1 MFTLQKKNKIAL
13 ALACALST
21 SAFYSDAAQWQG
33 KVLDD
38 KGQPVANAKVS
49 LDGFAKNVLT
59 DVNGVFNL
67 SIADKAL
74 LTRFAADDIATVEL
88 HVNAPGFVHQTLF
101 LAHNETAQ
109 QTVTL
114 LPSSIEIIDVH
125 ASPFH
130 ASVIESALPVSVI
143 ANESLRDAQQS
154 TLGDTLNKQVGVHT
168 NFYGGVASSPIIRGL
183 DGPRV
188 LVAQNGLDA
197 GDASR
202 VGPDHMV
209 ATEVA
214 TAQQIEILR
223 GPATLFFGSGAIG
236 GVVNI
241 VDQRVPTE
249 LEKSAQV
256 QAATATVNDEQ
267 TLSFVGQTFVN
278 DWAFYADAF
287 WRDSDDYDIPG
298 MAELHND
305 EDHDEHEGEAG
316 TVENSASESSG
327 FTLGSSYIHDN
338 GFVGFSVGQLEREYG
353 IPGHAHEEKE
363 LIDGVHE
370 GEEHEEEGVFAKME
384 QTRIQVLSEYQFT
397 KGLLQAIH
405 AKAAFTDYEH
415 AEIEGGMV
423 GTKFT
428 NDTAE
433 ARVEFLHRPVAGWK
447 GGLSVHYKNSE
458 FAAVGEEAF
467 TPPAETETLAL
478 ALLEEKHVGDV
489 LWQLGARIED
499 VSIESELLT
508 SDESVALSYQPVSV
522 SAGFV
527 WDFTEGYNLGA
538 SISYAQR
545 ALSATEIFAYGP
557 HISTQTFE
565 VGSFYVAEEHEEHHD
580 EKLEEAH
587 EETHLEFS
595 LADTEPKL
603 ETSRN
608 LDLTLR
614 KFSGDVG
621 FVVNLFYNQVDNYAA
636 ATDTGFI
643 FGEDE
648 HHEVHADELGMDE
661 AAHSDEDH
669 DVAHDEHDHGGEGLP
684 IYLFTQQDAELYGIE
699 TEVHWQVNNDWK
711 VSVQGDLL
719 RAKYADGSYIPRT
732 PPSRLGTDVSYM
744 ADKWDAALSVQRVF
758 SQENIAAT
766 ETVTAGYTMVDAKFS
781 YQLDMGNMD
790 WTVYLQGK
798 NLLDEEARVHTS
810 VLKNLTPLPGRNF
823 KLGIRGSF

>member
-1 MFTLQKKNKIAL
+1 MDIMFTLNMKNKITL
-13 ALACALST
+13 AIACALST
-21 SAFYSDAAQWQG
+21 TAFHGQAAQWQG
-33 KVLDD
+33 KVLD
-38 KGQPVANAKVS
+38 KAGNPVAKAEVS
-49 LDGFAKNVLT
+49 LDSFNKKVFT
-59 DVNGVFNL
+59 DANGVFNL
-67 SIADKAL
+67 SIKDEAL
-74 LTRFAADDIATVEL
+74 ASRFSPEDIATIEV

-101 LAHNETAQ
+101 LAHDEKNQ

-130 ASVIESALPVSVI
+130 SSVIESALPVSVI
-143 ANESLRDAQQS
+143 ANDALRDAQQS

-188 LVAQNGLDA
+188 LVSQNGLDA

-202 VGPDHMV
+202 VGPDHVV

-241 VDQRVPTE
+241 VDQRVPNE
-249 LEKSAQV
+249 LEKTAQV
-256 QAATATVNDEQ
+256 QASTATVNDEQ
-267 TLSFVGQTFVN
+267 NLSFVGQTFVN

-287 WRDSDDYDIPG
+287 WRDSANYDIPG
-298 MAELHND
+298 MAELH
-305 EDHDEHEGEAG
+305 EEHEEHDEHEAESG
-316 TVENSASESSG
+316 TVANSASESSG
-327 FTLGSSYIHDN
+327 FTLGSSYILDN
-338 GFVGFSVGQLEREYG
+338 GFIGFSLGRLDREYG
-353 IPGHAHEEKE
+353 IPGHSHGAHDEHADE
-363 LIDGVHE
+363 HE
-370 GEEHEEEGVFAKME
+370 GAEHEEHSAEEVTAKME
-384 QTRIQVLSEYQFT
+384 QTRVQVLSEYQFT
-397 KGLLQAIH
+397 RGLLEAIH

-415 AEIEGGMV
+415 AEIEEGMV
-423 GTKFT
+423 GTQFT

-433 ARVEFLHRPVAGWK
+433 VRVEFLHRPIAGWK

-458 FAAVGEEAF
+458 FAAVGAEAF
-467 TPPAETETLAL
+467 TPPAQTETLAL
-478 ALLEEKHVGDV
+478 AILEEKHVGDV

-499 VSIESELLT
+499 VSIDSNLLT
-508 SDESVALSYQPVSV
+508 SDESVSLGYQPVSV

-527 WDFTEGYNLGA
+527 WDFAEGYNIGT
-538 SISYAQR
+538 SVSYAQR

-565 VGSFYVAEEHEEHHD
+565 VGSFYVAEE
-580 EKLEEAH
+580 H

-621 FVVNLFYNQVDNYAA
+621 FVVNLFYNQIDNYAA

-643 FGEDE
+643 FGEGE
-648 HHEVHADELGMDE
+648 HHDNEHVMDE
-661 AAHSDEDH
+661 ADHSDEDYDNVH
-669 DVAHDEHDHGGEGLP
+669 DEHGEHDHGGEGLP

-744 ADKWDAALSVQRVF
+744 ADKWDAALSVQRIF
-758 SQENIAAT
+758 SQEKIAAT

>member
-1 MFTLQKKNKIAL
+1 MFTTQKKNKIAL
-13 ALACALST
+13 ALTCALST
-21 SAFYSDAAQWQG
+21 SAFCSDAAEWQG
-33 KVLDD
+33 KVLDNN
-38 KGQPVANAKVS
+38 GQPVVNAEVS
-49 LDGFAKNVLT
+49 LDGFAKNVFT
-59 DVNGVFNL
+59 DANGVFNL
-67 SIADKAL
+67 AITDEAL
-74 LTRFAADDIATVEL
+74 FTRFSADDIATVEL

-101 LAHNETAQ
+101 LAHDETAQ

-188 LVAQNGLDA
+188 LVSQNGLDA

-202 VGPDHMV
+202 VGPDHVV

-249 LEKSAQV
+249 LVKSAQV
-256 QAATATVNDEQ
+256 HASTASINDEQ

-298 MAELHND
+298 MAELHD
-305 EDHDEHEGEAG
+305 DEHEGEAG

-327 FTLGSSYIHDN
+327 FTLGSSYIHDK
-338 GFVGFSVGQLEREYG
+338 GFVGFSVGRLEREYG
-353 IPGHAHEEKE
+353 ILGHSHGAEEE
-363 LIDGVHE
+363 HA
-370 GEEHEEEGVFAKME
+370 GEEHEEHADENVFAKME
-384 QTRIQVLSEYQFT
+384 QTRVQVLSEYQFT
-397 KGLLQAIH
+397 KGILEAVQ
-405 AKAAFTDYEH
+405 AKAAITNYEH
-415 AEIEGGMV
+415 AEIEEDMV

-433 ARVEFLHRPVAGWK
+433 ARIELIHRPMAGWK
-447 GGLSVHYKNSE
+447 GGLSLHYKNTE

-499 VSIESELLT
+499 VSIDSELLT
-508 SDESVALSYQPVSV
+508 SAQSVSLNYQPVSI

-527 WDFTEGYNLGA
+527 WDFVEGYNLGA
-538 SISYAQR
+538 SLSFAQR

-557 HISTQTFE
+557 HIATQTFE
-565 VGSFYVAEEHEEHHD
+565 VGAYYVAEEHEEH
-580 EKLEEAH
+580 EEH
-587 EETHLEFS
+587 EGEEHEGEEHAETHLEFA
-595 LADTEPKL
+595 LADAKPQL

-608 LDLTLR
+608 IDLTLR
-614 KFSGDVG
+614 KFSGDLG
-621 FVVNLFYNQVDNYAA
+621 FVVNLFYNQIDNYAA

-648 HHEVHADELGMDE
+648 HHEEHEGE
-661 AAHSDEDH
+661 EHE
-669 DVAHDEHDHGGEGLP
+669 EHDHGAEGLP

-699 TEVHWQVNNDWK
+699 TEVHWQLNDDWK

-719 RAKYADGSYIPRT
+719 RAKYTDGSYIPRT
-732 PPSRLGTDVSYM
+732 SPARFGTDVSYI

-758 SQENIAAT
+758 SQEKIAAT
-766 ETVTAGYTMVDAKFS
+766 ETETAGYTMVDAKFS

-790 WTVYLQGK
+790 WTVYVQGK

-810 VLKNLTPLPGRNF
+810 VLKNLTPLPGRNV